1 MAVLLTALQV
11 PMVVVIVV
19 ATEVAAVV
27 VLKERILAAL
37 VVFVLL
43 LVNKVDHVAIL
54 QMVVRMVVIQI
65 LVAGFIGYGL
75 GLGCAIIKF
84 RDYCRR
90 KNHCHC
96 D

>member
-19 ATEVAAVV
+19 AAEVAAVV

-43 LVNKVDHVAIL
+43 LVNKVEHVAIL
-54 QMVVRMVVIQI
+54 QMVVRMVVK
-65 LVAGFIGYGL
+65 LRWA
-75 GLGCAIIKF
+75 AI
-84 RDYCRR
+84 RVR
-90 KNHCHC
+90 
-96 D
+96 